1 MPAPSSSFV
10 SSSLPLAAFVDVAV
24 LLQQTAGATSA
35 RAILSDQIFM
45 LSVIYA
51 KDLELAES
59 KIGVGRRAR
68 AAGRMAAGQDT
79 VHRWRPDGQVGIEE
93 ELRQLAAAWSKMNLN
108 GST

>member
-1 MPAPSSSFV
+1 
-10 SSSLPLAAFVDVAV
+10 
-24 LLQQTAGATSA
+24 
-35 RAILSDQIFM
+35 M

-51 KDLELAES
+51 KDEELAES

>member
-1 MPAPSSSFV
+1 MRCPLLLLLLF
-10 SSSLPLAAFVDVAV
+10 LAAFVDVAV
-24 LLQQTAGATSA
+24 LLQQTAAATSA
-35 RAILSDQIFM
+35 GAILSDQIFM

-51 KDLELAES
+51 KDEELAES
-59 KIGVGRRAR
+59 KIGVGRR

>member
-1 MPAPSSSFV
+1 MRCPLLLLLLF
-10 SSSLPLAAFVDVAV
+10 LAAFVDVAV
-24 LLQQTAGATSA
+24 LLQQTAAATSA
-35 RAILSDQIFM
+35 GAILSDQIFM

-51 KDLELAES
+51 KDEELAES